1 MIEHLLD
8 TYAQNNA
15 ISQVN
20 PVTKIV
26 LGVGSLIFILFSPH
40 IIIPFYSAIF
50 LSMAIIYIAK
60 IPLNGYI
67 RLLSIPVGF
76 TIMGVIPILLLT
88 PGGENIW
95 RMALIHGVSLTISEA
110 GVATC
115 LLIFSR
121 VIGGT
126 VALLF
131 ISLTTPLTD
140 IIGVLTRCRI
150 PQEITDL
157 MTILYRNIFILL
169 DQATQIHAAQVMRLG
184 YSRPK
189 EATESFGML
198 CGSLFISSWNAGD
211 DLIKAMDCRCYD
223 GKMASISPCDP
234 VSIKSMVLV
243 LLYLTSLLCA
253 WTICFTSN
261 HGVI

>member
-20 PVTKIV
+20 PVTKLLLGLGSLTLILVSTHSIIPLFAAIV
-26 LGVGSLIFILFSPH
+26 LSLVL
-40 IIIPFYSAIF
+40 II
-50 LSMAIIYIAK
+50 IAK
-60 IPLNGYI
+60 IPSRGYI
-67 RLLSIPVGF
+67 RLLTIPVGF
-76 TIMGVIPILLLT
+76 TLMGVIPILLLT
-88 PGGENIW
+88 PGEEIIW
-95 RMALIHGVSLTISEA
+95 RMTPIPGVILTMTDT
-110 GVATC
+110 GMTTC
-115 LLIFSR
+115 LFILAR
-121 VIGGT
+121 VLGGT

-131 ISLTTPLTD
+131 ISLTTPFTD
-140 IIGVLTRCRI
+140 IIGLLSKWGI

-211 DLIKAMDCRCYD
+211 DLIRAMDCRCYD
-223 GKMASISPCDP
+223 GKVASLSPCDP
-234 VSIKSMVLV
+234 IKSSSMAPVLFF
-243 LLYLTSLLCA
+243 LLFLVCIWTACITYL
-253 WTICFTSN
+253 N
-261 HGVI
+261 GVF

>member
-8 TYAQNNA
+8 TYAQNNE

-26 LGVGSLIFILFSPH
+26 LGVGSLILILFSPH
-40 IIIPFYSAIF
+40 IIIPLYSAII
-50 LSMAIIYIAK
+50 LSLILIYVAK

-88 PGGENIW
+88 PGEEIIW
-95 RMALIHGVSLTISEA
+95 RMVLIPGVKLTISNA

-115 LLIFSR
+115 LLIFAR
-121 VIGGT
+121 VLGGT

-140 IIGVLTRCRI
+140 IIGVLTKCRI

-169 DQATQIHAAQVMRLG
+169 DQATLIHAAQVMRLG

-223 GKMASISPCDP
+223 GKMASLSPCDP
-234 VSIKSMVLV
+234 ITTRSMALV

-253 WTICFTSN
+253 WIVCFTSS

>member
-20 PVTKIV
+20 PVTKIL

-40 IIIPFYSAIF
+40 IIIPLYSATF
-50 LSMAIIYIAK
+50 LSLVIIYVAK
-60 IPLNGYI
+60 IPPYGYL

-88 PGGENIW
+88 PGGEIIW
-95 RMALIHGVSLTISEA
+95 RMALIPGVYLTITGT
-110 GVATC
+110 GVTTC
-115 LLIFSR
+115 LLILAR
-121 VIGGT
+121 VLGGT

-131 ISLTTPLTD
+131 ISLTTPFTD
-140 IIGVLTRCRI
+140 IIGVLTRCRV

-198 CGSLFISSWNAGD
+198 CGSLFISSWNAGN
-211 DLIKAMDCRCYD
+211 DLIKAMDSRCYD
-223 GKMASISPCDP
+223 GKVASLSPCDP
-234 VSIKSMVLV
+234 ITTGSMALV
-243 LLYLTSLLCA
+243 LLYLFSLSCV
-253 WTICFTSN
+253 WTVCFLSSQ
-261 HGVI
+261 GVI